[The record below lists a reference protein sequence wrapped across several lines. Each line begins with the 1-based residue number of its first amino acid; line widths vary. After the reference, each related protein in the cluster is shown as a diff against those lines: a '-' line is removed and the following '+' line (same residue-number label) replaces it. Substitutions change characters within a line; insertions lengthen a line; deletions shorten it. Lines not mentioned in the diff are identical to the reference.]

1 MQKLFILFICVT
13 SLVSAQKK
21 LITNEDIW
29 NGTFRSERLN
39 ELSSMNG
46 DFYSVLGM
54 NYDTKSTSVDKFS
67 YATFEKVGSIVDSKD
82 LKEISYFE
90 TYSFNSDE
98 TKLLLG
104 IESEPIYRHSSKG
117 IYYTYDIASKQVQL
131 VDSDKIQEP
140 TFSPDS
146 KKVAFVKNNN
156 IYIKNLE
163 TNTLTQVTTDGVKNS
178 IINGICD
185 WVYEEEFSFVKAF
198 EWSTDSNYIAYI
210 RFDESNVPEFSM
222 DITGT
227 DLYPTQQ
234 VFKYPKAG
242 EKNAEVSFQTYHIP
256 SKKTTAIS
264 LGAYEYI
271 PRLKWTNNPSI
282 VSVITLN
289 RHQNNLNL
297 HFVDVTKNTSTIVLN
312 ETDKAY
318 IDVHDNLT
326 FLKDNSFIWTSEK
339 DGFNHIYHYSNQGKL
354 LNQVTKGAWEI
365 TNFYAVNEKSNTVF
379 YQSTEDGS
387 INRTIYSVKLNGK
400 DKKRLSKVSGTN
412 EASFSKN
419 AHYFI
424 STFSDA
430 ETPSVYTLHNDKG
443 ETLKELLNNSK
454 LTTLLSSYDISKR
467 EFFTLKTVTGE
478 FNAWILKPSNFDASK
493 KYPLLMTQYS
503 GPGSQEVSN
512 TFLSYNDYWYQHLA
526 QQGYIVACVDGRGTG
541 FKGADFKKATY
552 LQLGKLEVEDQ
563 IAAAKE
569 LSKLPYINANEIGI
583 WGWSFGGFMA
593 SNCMLKGSDV
603 FKVGIAVAP
612 VTSWRFYDSIYTERF
627 LRTPQENTSGYD
639 DNSPLSYAHLLTGK
653 FLLVHGTADDNVHVQ
668 NTFRLSNALIEAN
681 KPFDMAIYPDRTHG
695 IYRGQ
700 NTRLHLFNKMT
711 KFIEENLG
719 VQKTQTELL
728 KN

>member
-1 MQKLFILFICVT
+1 
-13 SLVSAQKK
+13 
-21 LITNEDIW
+21 
-29 NGTFRSERLN
+29 
-39 ELSSMNG
+39 
-46 DFYSVLGM
+46 
-54 NYDTKSTSVDKFS
+54 
-67 YATFEKVGSIVDSKD
+67 
-82 LKEISYFE
+82 
-90 TYSFNSDE
+90 
-98 TKLLLG
+98 
-104 IESEPIYRHSSKG
+104 
-117 IYYTYDIASKQVQL
+117 
-131 VDSDKIQEP
+131 
-140 TFSPDS
+140 
-146 KKVAFVKNNN
+146 
-156 IYIKNLE
+156 
-163 TNTLTQVTTDGVKNS
+163 
-178 IINGICD
+178 
-185 WVYEEEFSFVKAF
+185 
-198 EWSTDSNYIAYI
+198 
-210 RFDESNVPEFSM
+210 M

-234 VFKYPKAG
+234 VFRYPKAG
-242 EKNAEVSFQTYHIP
+242 EKNAEVSFQIYHIP

-639 DNSPLSYAHLLTGK
+639 DNSP
-653 FLLVHGTADDNVHVQ
+653 
-668 NTFRLSNALIEAN
+668 
-681 KPFDMAIYPDRTHG
+681 
-695 IYRGQ
+695 
-700 NTRLHLFNKMT
+700 FN
-711 KFIEENLG
+711 
-719 VQKTQTELL
+719 
-728 KN
+728 